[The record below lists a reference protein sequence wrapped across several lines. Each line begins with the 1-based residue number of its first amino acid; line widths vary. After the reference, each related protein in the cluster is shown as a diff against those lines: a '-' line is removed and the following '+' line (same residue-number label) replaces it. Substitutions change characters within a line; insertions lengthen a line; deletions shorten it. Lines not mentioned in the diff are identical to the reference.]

1 MKKEIELGSW
11 LDQMCGQVDRVD
23 GSEGRWMSGQVDK
36 TVVATCIPMSYVNTE
51 TSNRFV

>member
-1 MKKEIELGSW
+1 MDEWVGGGWVSEW
-11 LDQMCGQVDRVD
+11 L
-23 GSEGRWMSGQVDK
+23 SGWVDK